1 MGLLKRGGLSN
12 LDTSLERL
20 TNRIRSYLKG
30 VVNAGE
36 VATRSQVASGT
47 GAVLLLAANKN
58 RVSVIIENTDTN
70 KLYVSFGTVTATTS
84 NYTFQLAQHAN
95 KEVLTFRGP
104 IYGIWAG
111 DGSGSA
117 LMTEVE
123 STNNYL
129 A

>member
-20 TNRIRSYLKG
+20 TNRIRAYLKG

-36 VATRSQVASGT
+36 LATRSQVASGT
-47 GAVLLLAANKN
+47 ASVLLIAANPS
-58 RVSVIIENTDTN
+58 RVSVYIENTDSN
-70 KLYVSFGTVTATTS
+70 KLYVSYGTVAATTT
-84 NYTFQLAQHAN
+84 NYTFQLAEHAH
-95 KEVLTFRGP
+95 KEILTFRGP
-104 IYGIWAG
+104 IYGIRAG

-117 LMTEVE
+117 LITEVE